1 MKNFAK
7 VKDFEFSLI
16 CIKEPTDLCKQKDD
30 VSVFSDSRV
39 EAGLGSRSSR
49 RSVQQLSQKT

>member
-7 VKDFEFSLI
+7 VKEFEFYLI
-16 CIKEPTDLCKQKDD
+16 CSKEPTDFCKQKND

-39 EAGLGSRSSR
+39 ESGLGSRRSR
-49 RSVQQLSQKT
+49 RSV

>member
-7 VKDFEFSLI
+7 VKDFEFYLI
-16 CIKEPTDLCKQKDD
+16 CSKEPTDLCKQKND